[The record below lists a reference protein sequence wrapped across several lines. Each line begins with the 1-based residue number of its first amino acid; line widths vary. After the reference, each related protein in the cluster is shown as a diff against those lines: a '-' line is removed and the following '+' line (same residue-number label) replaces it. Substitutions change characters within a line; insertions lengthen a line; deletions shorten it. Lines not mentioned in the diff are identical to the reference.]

1 MSQQTFTRINTEY
14 GLAVIVTQI
23 RTGYAVTFIDT
34 DAQQIIDTRLF
45 AVEANAITYA
55 NNLIA
60 QESRGGAVLI

>member
-1 MSQQTFTRINTEY
+1 MSPQIYTRVNTEY

-34 DAQQIIDTRLF
+34 DAQQIIESRLF
-45 AVEANAITYA
+45 AVEADAITYA
-55 NNLIA
+55 NGLIA